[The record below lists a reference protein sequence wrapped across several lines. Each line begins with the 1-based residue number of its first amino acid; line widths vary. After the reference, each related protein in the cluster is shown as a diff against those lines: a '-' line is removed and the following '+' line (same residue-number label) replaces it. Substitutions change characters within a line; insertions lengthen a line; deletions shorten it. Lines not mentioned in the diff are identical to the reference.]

1 MLAAA
6 GEAVCLFARGR
17 RLEQLRSEG
26 LRVLFKGGRAIE
38 MRLPAGDRAD
48 FGVQDLVFLAVKAHS
63 LPELLPRIAPLI
75 GDGTAVVPLV
85 NGIPWWY
92 FADGTTRRARVAAV
106 DPDGALLESVPP
118 ERIIGCVAFVTAQLA
133 DTGVISVSGGLN
145 FKVGEIAGGTRN
157 RTRALAAMLCHA
169 GVATSVSEEIRNE
182 LWTKVAL
189 NLATNPLSV
198 VSGATLVEQFTD
210 PRLLAVAS
218 AILDE
223 TRHVAAAYGATL
235 TLTQDEMIA
244 TGRCAGRFETSM
256 LQDYKAGR
264 PLELGAIGHAVLE
277 LADQAGVDMPTARL
291 IVGLAAHSGD
301 LRRAP
306 GAPP

>member
-17 RLEQLRSEG
+17 RLQQLRSEG
-26 LRVLFKGGRAIE
+26 LNVLFKGGRASE
-38 MRLPAGDRAD
+38 LRLPASDCAD
-48 FGVQDLVFLAVKAHS
+48 FGVQDVVFLAVKAHS
-63 LPELLPRIAPLI
+63 LPELLPRLTPLI
-75 GDGTAVVPLV
+75 GDRTAVVPLV

-92 FADGTTRRARVAAV
+92 FADGTTRGASVAAV
-106 DPDGALLESVPP
+106 DPGAMLESIPP

-133 DTGVISVSGGLN
+133 DTGLISVSGELH
-145 FKVGEIAGGTRN
+145 FKVGEIAGGTRP
-157 RTRALAAMLCHA
+157 RTRALAALLCRA

-218 AILDE
+218 AILAE
-223 TRHVAAAYGATL
+223 TRRVAAAYGATL
-235 TLTQDEMIA
+235 TLTQEEMIA
-244 TGRCAGRFETSM
+244 TGRRAGKFETSM

-277 LADQAGVDMPTARL
+277 LADKAGVDMPTARL
-291 IVGLAAHSGD
+291 IVGLAAHSGE
-301 LRRAP
+301 LRLAP
-306 GAPP
+306 GATP